1 MCPLASSLVGLGGC
15 ESVLE
20 GRCQL
25 SQVGKMKLVRRVERV
40 SDVPEE
46 RDKDRVIDI
55 RLLRTRTRGVG
66 LR

>member
-1 MCPLASSLVGLGGC
+1 M
-15 ESVLE
+15 LE